1 MSKNT
6 TITIITLAVLLLAGF
21 SVYQFTQSNTSRNSN
36 MSNSMMGTNV
46 NEGMNMNGDSMM
58 GMANMADLVK
68 DDQSFLMEM
77 IPHHQEAVDTST
89 QILNSTVDPELK
101 IFVQNVITAQE
112 KEIGE
117 MKTWYKNWFGK
128 EYTTNQNYKP
138 MMTEMSGKTGKDLDK
153 AYIRG
158 MIMHH
163 QGAIEM
169 ANKIK
174 TISKRP
180 EILKLADDIIISQT
194 KERTTLMNWLMQKYN
209 DHRMMEI

>member
-1 MSKNT
+1 
-6 TITIITLAVLLLAGF
+6 
-21 SVYQFTQSNTSRNSN
+21 
-36 MSNSMMGTNV
+36 MMGTNV